1 MLERAIFCKVGE
13 VVGNYRGLSLRSN
26 AYWQVERETEAQKGE
41 KQERGGRREGRGRE
55 RERDS
60 SAEKTTGGG
69 DRREGKEGFRRDTRG
84 ATESLSNVEIVVSK
98 ISQSVPKQWE
108 WQGEGVDRSEP
119 MRWVRKWFGA
129 TLSLRFRRNQPPS
142 QSIDLLD
149 TRSTY
154 TIDLSTRTC
163 PLPLCSSSFRWST
176 SDAISRLIYHP
187 STEIWTREEIK

>member
-1 MLERAIFCKVGE
+1 MLDSHSAFPPLARAISVLMPSVPSVLLIPSIGDMLERAIFCKVGE

-98 ISQSVPKQWE
+98 ISQSVPKQ
-108 WQGEGVDRSEP
+108 
-119 MRWVRKWFGA
+119 
-129 TLSLRFRRNQPPS
+129 
-142 QSIDLLD
+142 
-149 TRSTY
+149 
-154 TIDLSTRTC
+154 
-163 PLPLCSSSFRWST
+163 
-176 SDAISRLIYHP
+176 
-187 STEIWTREEIK
+187 